1 MSEKRTPFKHPHLPS
16 TWLQM
21 KFDDT
26 DIRVLR
32 NLQRNA
38 RTNFADIAKECGVS
52 VDTIIKRFQRL
63 EKQGVVKGTTILLDP
78 HHLGLDCPASLEIS
92 VEPAHAAE
100 VVEQVRRQS
109 GVVFCTQ
116 SMGAQNVFAVI
127 LLKSMREL
135 NTLIEKIKALH
146 DVRDVKTSIWVD
158 DILLCPENFELEGLK
173 GGAA

>member
-1 MSEKRTPFKHPHLPS
+1 
-16 TWLQM
+16 M

-26 DIRVLR
+26 DIRVIR
-32 NLQRNA
+32 NLQRDA

-63 EKQGVVKGTTILLDP
+63 EKHGVVRGTTILLDP
-78 HHLGLDCPASLEIS
+78 HHLGLDYPASLELN
-92 VEPAHAAE
+92 VEPVHAAE
-100 VVEQVRRQS
+100 VVDQVRRQP

-135 NTLIEKIKALH
+135 NALIEKIKTLP
-146 DVRDVKTSIWVD
+146 DVRDVKTSIWVE

-173 GGAA
+173 GGEQ